1 MVDESDL
8 NNLEVSGKLMF
19 LFSLLEECEAIGDKL
34 LVFSQS
40 LYSLDV
46 IEHFLSLVDKKTQEQ
61 NSNMNEED
69 KMKENVSRFT
79 GSWSLGLDY
88 FRLDGS
94 TSIENR
100 NAACKHFNNANN
112 IRARLFLISTRA
124 GGLGIN
130 LVAANRVII
139 FDVSWNPSHDTQSIF
154 RVYRF
159 GQIKPCYIYRLI
171 AMVSYIIIMIKKGS
185 INIIIQYA
193 LDHVLLPYFSY
204 YNTFGNSVPRT
215 H

>member
-1 MVDESDL
+1 MYNKIISVTPEIEPEPIKIENPTEWWTPMVDEADL
-8 NNLEVSGKLMF
+8 NNVESSGKLMF

-40 LYSLDV
+40 LYSLDA
-46 IEHFLSLVDKKTQEQ
+46 IEHFLSLVDSKTQE
-61 NSNMNEED
+61 NDD
-69 KMKENVSRFT
+69 KSKENVARDMENVSRFR
-79 GSWSLGLDY
+79 GSWSAGLDY

-100 NAACKHFNNANN
+100 NSACKHFNDASN

-139 FDVSWNPSHDTQSIF
+139 FDVSWNPSNDIQSIF
-154 RVYRF
+154 RIYRF
-159 GQIKPCYIYRLI
+159 GQVKPCYIYRLI
-171 AMVSYIIIMIKKGS
+171 AMVL
-185 INIIIQYA
+185 N
-193 LDHVLLPYFSY
+193 
-204 YNTFGNSVPRT
+204 
-215 H
+215 

>member
-1 MVDESDL
+1 MTPEDEPEPLKVENPTEWWTSMVDETDL
-8 NNLEVSGKLMF
+8 NNVEVSGKLMF

-40 LYSLDV
+40 LYSLDA
-46 IEHFLSLVDKKTQEQ
+46 IEHFLSLVDTKTQE
-61 NSNMNEED
+61 NLDDSI
-69 KMKENVSRFT
+69 ENTAENTKKGPPRFK
-79 GSWSLGLDY
+79 GSWSHGLDY

-100 NAACKHFNNANN
+100 NNSCKHFNDASN

-139 FDVSWNPSHDTQSIF
+139 FDVSWNPSNDTQSIF

-159 GQIKPCYIYRLI
+159 GQVKPCYIYRLI
-171 AMVSYIIIMIKKGS
+171 AMVK
-185 INIIIQYA
+185 N
-193 LDHVLLPYFSY
+193 
-204 YNTFGNSVPRT
+204 N
-215 H
+215 